1 MTWPLSPN
9 SVRNA
14 RERKPETTMTLINVM
29 PEITQRSLLPH
40 SLCLNSVATHWPTLR
55 KGEIKLHV
63 SDEGVSKN
71 SLTYFNVTTVCSAIF
86 YSPLQLFRRHSGW
99 HVISSIITS
108 KQNRNHS
115 IILTIEQNN
124 FSITD
129 CLIHV
134 QMSLIVSYFSYSWF
148 SLFE

>member
-14 RERKPETTMTLINVM
+14 RERKPETTMTLLNVM

-71 SLTYFNVTTVCSAIF
+71 SLTYFNVTHFLLTPPIIPKAFRMACHFIYNYFQTKPKSVSF
-86 YSPLQLFRRHSGW
+86 SQL
-99 HVISSIITS
+99 S
-108 KQNRNHS
+108 K
-115 IILTIEQNN
+115 IILVLLTA
-124 FSITD
+124 
-129 CLIHV
+129 
-134 QMSLIVSYFSYSWF
+134 
-148 SLFE
+148 